1 MASEEIVEKLAEWS
15 HKSWSGWARWMI
27 DNWSPESVERW
38 ERQVATP
45 YAELSEREKESD
57 RKEARDII
65 CLLGL

>member
-1 MASEEIVEKLAEWS
+1 
-15 HKSWSGWARWMI
+15 MI

-57 RKEARDII
+57 RKEARDIVR
-65 CLLGL
+65 LLGLFAH